1 MRFVFKG
8 SSSVLDKVPNISII
22 LIFIQSVN
30 ESQEGTN
37 RAALCGQ
44 STRLLHSLPADE
56 KLMRANS
63 VLPLYLNRFGTWQ
76 SQSHVQSGTAST
88 WTWLAC
94 QSNPPLPRATKKA
107 GCPFVLNWKKY
118 SFVLRNILLER
129 HRRKHENMLSFEI
142 DLILKQQSQI
152 TQVTR
157 YGNISAP
164 KPCAGPGH
172 ILPPTRYLPW
182 CQINSTELGW
192 ARIKHTVAQT
202 LQKPCRAAGR
212 EAGHSSLLVPW
223 VFSSWCIF
231 TPWTSGRSQRDTSR
245 VGGCWFQVP

>member
-1 MRFVFKG
+1 MGNEGITPVWECLITLSQLKFRFNFTLTTNLYQLSQVFLKSTVKEMRFVFKG
-8 SSSVLDKVPNISII
+8 SSSVLDKVANISII

-44 STRLLHSLPADE
+44 STRLLHGLPADE

-118 SFVLRNILLER
+118 
-129 HRRKHENMLSFEI
+129 
-142 DLILKQQSQI
+142 
-152 TQVTR
+152 
-157 YGNISAP
+157 
-164 KPCAGPGH
+164 
-172 ILPPTRYLPW
+172 
-182 CQINSTELGW
+182 
-192 ARIKHTVAQT
+192 
-202 LQKPCRAAGR
+202 
-212 EAGHSSLLVPW
+212 
-223 VFSSWCIF
+223 
-231 TPWTSGRSQRDTSR
+231 
-245 VGGCWFQVP
+245 